1 MYSEYLMLFV
11 ILALGIAGHNTTVAY
26 AVIIVLVLKL
36 LGLTAML
43 DILSV
48 NGLNWG
54 IVLLLAAI
62 LVPIATGDVTI
73 ANMIDAFKSPLGVA
87 AIVCGGIIFYLCYRA
102 EGNWGFV
109 LPYRGQKLLAML
121 LVGSAIASATMVFQT
136 LTANRI
142 LTPSIIGLDALYLL
156 SKMLVIFLAG
166 TTAAQA
172 ARPPLWQFYLDT
184 ALMTAAAAALFA
196 TFLPL
201 LARDIYRL
209 LLIGIIFGVL
219 CSKLTDLMAR
229 MLDPAAYTSFQ
240 AVAYARFDRARADL
254 ILPAAFIIGACLAW
268 IWYKRHTLDILALGR
283 EQAINLGVA
292 YPREL
297 LTLMLTVSLLVAVS
311 TALVGPTLF
320 FGLLVS
326 ALACRLFP
334 VPYHAIQLPA
344 ACLLACAILIIG
356 QTLFERVFHFAA
368 TLSILIECIGGSVFL
383 YLLLA
388 RKQP

>member
-1 MYSEYLMLFV
+1 MPHKRL
-11 ILALGIAGHNTTVAY
+11 LAL
-26 AVIIVLVLKL
+26 
-36 LGLTAML
+36 
-43 DILSV
+43 
-48 NGLNWG
+48 
-54 IVLLLAAI
+54 
-62 LVPIATGDVTI
+62 
-73 ANMIDAFKSPLGVA
+73 A

-142 LTPSIIGLDALYLL
+142 LTPSIIGLLL

-240 AVAYARFDRARADL
+240 AVA
-254 ILPAAFIIGACLAW
+254 
-268 IWYKRHTLDILALGR
+268 
-283 EQAINLGVA
+283 
-292 YPREL
+292 
-297 LTLMLTVSLLVAVS
+297 
-311 TALVGPTLF
+311 
-320 FGLLVS
+320 
-326 ALACRLFP
+326 
-334 VPYHAIQLPA
+334 
-344 ACLLACAILIIG
+344 
-356 QTLFERVFHFAA
+356 
-368 TLSILIECIGGSVFL
+368 
-383 YLLLA
+383 
-388 RKQP
+388 

>member
-1 MYSEYLMLFV
+1 MPHKRL
-11 ILALGIAGHNTTVAY
+11 LAL
-26 AVIIVLVLKL
+26 
-36 LGLTAML
+36 
-43 DILSV
+43 
-48 NGLNWG
+48 
-54 IVLLLAAI
+54 
-62 LVPIATGDVTI
+62 
-73 ANMIDAFKSPLGVA
+73 A

-219 CSKLTDLMAR
+219 CNKLTDLMAR

>member
-1 MYSEYLMLFV
+1 M
-11 ILALGIAGHNTTVAY
+11 
-26 AVIIVLVLKL
+26 
-36 LGLTAML
+36 TA
-43 DILSV
+43 
-48 NGLNWG
+48 
-54 IVLLLAAI
+54 
-62 LVPIATGDVTI
+62 
-73 ANMIDAFKSPLGVA
+73 
-87 AIVCGGIIFYLCYRA
+87 
-102 EGNWGFV
+102 
-109 LPYRGQKLLAML
+109 
-121 LVGSAIASATMVFQT
+121 
-136 LTANRI
+136 
-142 LTPSIIGLDALYLL
+142 
-156 SKMLVIFLAG
+156 
-166 TTAAQA
+166 TAAV
-172 ARPPLWQFYLDT
+172 
-184 ALMTAAAAALFA
+184 LFA

-283 EQAINLGVA
+283 EQAINLGIH
-292 YPREL
+292 YPREQ
-297 LTLMLTVSLLVAVS
+297 LTLMFTVALLVAVS

-326 ALACRLFP
+326 TLAYRLFP
-334 VPYHAIQLPA
+334 VPYHAIHLPA
-344 ACLLACAILIIG
+344 AALIACATLVIG
-356 QTLFERVFHFAA
+356 QTLFERVFHYTA
-368 TLSILIECIGGSVFL
+368 TLSILIEGIGGIVFL

>member
-1 MYSEYLMLFV
+1 MPHKRL
-11 ILALGIAGHNTTVAY
+11 LAL
-26 AVIIVLVLKL
+26 
-36 LGLTAML
+36 
-43 DILSV
+43 
-48 NGLNWG
+48 
-54 IVLLLAAI
+54 
-62 LVPIATGDVTI
+62 
-73 ANMIDAFKSPLGVA
+73 A

-142 LTPSIIGLDALYLL
+142 LTPSIIGLLL

-297 LTLMLTVSLLVAVS
+297 LTLMLTVSLLVA
-311 TALVGPTLF
+311 
-320 FGLLVS
+320 
-326 ALACRLFP
+326 
-334 VPYHAIQLPA
+334 IQLPA

>member
-1 MYSEYLMLFV
+1 MP
-11 ILALGIAGHNTTVAY
+11 H
-26 AVIIVLVLKL
+26 KRL
-36 LGLTAML
+36 LTL
-43 DILSV
+43 
-48 NGLNWG
+48 
-54 IVLLLAAI
+54 
-62 LVPIATGDVTI
+62 
-73 ANMIDAFKSPLGVA
+73 A
-87 AIVCGGIIFYLCYRA
+87 AIVCGGILFYLCYRA

-172 ARPPLWQFYLDT
+172 ARPPLWQFYFDT

-240 AVAYARFDRARADL
+240 AVAYARFDRAYARFDRAHADL

-311 TALVGPTLF
+311 TALVGSTLF

>member
-1 MYSEYLMLFV
+1 MPCLPRPL
-11 ILALGIAGHNTTVAY
+11 VA
-26 AVIIVLVLKL
+26 V
-36 LGLTAML
+36 
-43 DILSV
+43 
-48 NGLNWG
+48 G
-54 IVLLLAAI
+54 IVLYLTTA
-62 LVPIATGDVTI
+62 VQGD
-73 ANMIDAFKSPLGVA
+73 
-87 AIVCGGIIFYLCYRA
+87 
-102 EGNWGFV
+102 WGFV
-109 LPYRGQKLLAML
+109 LLLRGKKLLAML
-121 LVGSAIASATMVFQT
+121 LVGSAIASATVVFQT

-156 SKMLVIFLAG
+156 SKMVVIYFLG
-166 TTAAQA
+166 SAAQLA
-172 ARPPLWQFYLDT
+172 QPPQWQFYIDT
-184 ALMTAAAAALFA
+184 ALMTATAAVLFA

-219 CSKLTDLMAR
+219 CNKLTDLMAR
-229 MLDPAAYTSFQ
+229 MIDPTDYTRFQ
-240 AVAYARFDRARADL
+240 AIAYARFDSARADL
-254 ILPAAFIIGACLAW
+254 ILPAALIIGACLAW
-268 IWYKRHTLDILALGR
+268 LWHKRHVLDILALGR
-283 EQAINLGVA
+283 EQAINLGIH
-292 YPREL
+292 YPREQ
-297 LTLMLTVSLLVAVS
+297 LTLMLTVALLVAVS

-320 FGLLVS
+320 FGLLAS
-326 ALACRLFP
+326 ALACRLFS

>member
-1 MYSEYLMLFV
+1 MP
-11 ILALGIAGHNTTVAY
+11 INR
-26 AVIIVLVLKL
+26 LVF
-36 LGLTAML
+36 
-43 DILSV
+43 
-48 NGLNWG
+48 
-54 IVLLLAAI
+54 LAA
-62 LVPIATGDVTI
+62 LVAVGVVLYLTTAVQGD
-73 ANMIDAFKSPLGVA
+73 
-87 AIVCGGIIFYLCYRA
+87 
-102 EGNWGFV
+102 WGFV
-109 LPYRGQKLLAML
+109 LLLRGKKLLAML
-121 LVGSAIASATMVFQT
+121 LVGSAIASATVVFQT

-156 SKMLVIFLAG
+156 SKMVVIYFLG
-166 TTAAQA
+166 SAAQLA
-172 ARPPLWQFYLDT
+172 QPPQWQFYIDT
-184 ALMTAAAAALFA
+184 ALMTATAAVLFA

-344 ACLLACAILIIG
+344 ACLLACAILIVG

>member
-1 MYSEYLMLFV
+1 MPHKRL
-11 ILALGIAGHNTTVAY
+11 LAL
-26 AVIIVLVLKL
+26 
-36 LGLTAML
+36 
-43 DILSV
+43 
-48 NGLNWG
+48 
-54 IVLLLAAI
+54 
-62 LVPIATGDVTI
+62 
-73 ANMIDAFKSPLGVA
+73 A

-166 TTAAQA
+166 TTATQA

-219 CSKLTDLMAR
+219 CNKLTDLMAR
-229 MLDPAAYTSFQ
+229 MIDPTDYTRFQ
-240 AVAYARFDRARADL
+240 AIAYARFDSARADL
-254 ILPAAFIIGACLAW
+254 ILPAALIIGACLAW
-268 IWYKRHTLDILALGR
+268 LWHKRHVLDILALGR
-283 EQAINLGVA
+283 EQAINLGIN
-292 YPREL
+292 YPREQ
-297 LTLMLTVSLLVAVS
+297 LTLMLTVALLVAVS

-326 ALACRLFP
+326 ALAYRLFP
-334 VPYHAIQLPA
+334 VPYHAIHLPA
-344 ACLLACAILIIG
+344 AALIACATLVIG
-356 QTLFERVFHFAA
+356 QTLFERVFHYTA
-368 TLSILIECIGGSVFL
+368 TLSILIEGIGGIVFL

>member
-1 MYSEYLMLFV
+1 
-11 ILALGIAGHNTTVAY
+11 
-26 AVIIVLVLKL
+26 
-36 LGLTAML
+36 
-43 DILSV
+43 
-48 NGLNWG
+48 
-54 IVLLLAAI
+54 
-62 LVPIATGDVTI
+62 
-73 ANMIDAFKSPLGVA
+73 
-87 AIVCGGIIFYLCYRA
+87 
-102 EGNWGFV
+102 
-109 LPYRGQKLLAML
+109 
-121 LVGSAIASATMVFQT
+121 
-136 LTANRI
+136 

-326 ALACRLFP
+326 ALACHLFP

>member
-1 MYSEYLMLFV
+1 
-11 ILALGIAGHNTTVAY
+11 
-26 AVIIVLVLKL
+26 
-36 LGLTAML
+36 
-43 DILSV
+43 
-48 NGLNWG
+48 
-54 IVLLLAAI
+54 
-62 LVPIATGDVTI
+62 
-73 ANMIDAFKSPLGVA
+73 
-87 AIVCGGIIFYLCYRA
+87 
-102 EGNWGFV
+102 
-109 LPYRGQKLLAML
+109 ML

-201 LARDIYRL
+201 LARDVYRL

>member
-1 MYSEYLMLFV
+1 MPHKRL
-11 ILALGIAGHNTTVAY
+11 
-26 AVIIVLVLKL
+26 
-36 LGLTAML
+36 
-43 DILSV
+43 
-48 NGLNWG
+48 
-54 IVLLLAAI
+54 AI
-62 LVPIATGDVTI
+62 L
-73 ANMIDAFKSPLGVA
+73 A
-87 AIVCGGIIFYLCYRA
+87 AIVCGGILFYLCYHA
-102 EGNWGFV
+102 QGNWSFV

-254 ILPAAFIIGACLAW
+254 IVREPVGQVFQELE
-268 IWYKRHTLDILALGR
+268 RLGQR
-283 EQAINLGVA
+283 
-292 YPREL
+292 P
-297 LTLMLTVSLLVAVS
+297 
-311 TALVGPTLF
+311 
-320 FGLLVS
+320 
-326 ALACRLFP
+326 
-334 VPYHAIQLPA
+334 
-344 ACLLACAILIIG
+344 
-356 QTLFERVFHFAA
+356 
-368 TLSILIECIGGSVFL
+368 
-383 YLLLA
+383 
-388 RKQP
+388 

>member
-1 MYSEYLMLFV
+1 MPHKRL
-11 ILALGIAGHNTTVAY
+11 LAL
-26 AVIIVLVLKL
+26 
-36 LGLTAML
+36 
-43 DILSV
+43 
-48 NGLNWG
+48 
-54 IVLLLAAI
+54 
-62 LVPIATGDVTI
+62 
-73 ANMIDAFKSPLGVA
+73 A

-356 QTLFERVFHFAA
+356 QTLFERVFQTDGLAVYQQQAFDAVRQQGGRQCVGGVIQ
-368 TLSILIECIGGSVFL
+368 SVVGIGDGKTAFFIFGGRVFEG
-383 YLLLA
+383 LA
-388 RKQP
+388 QYAVFFVCQRTDTGALADYFGQRFIAVKQGGVGLGGF